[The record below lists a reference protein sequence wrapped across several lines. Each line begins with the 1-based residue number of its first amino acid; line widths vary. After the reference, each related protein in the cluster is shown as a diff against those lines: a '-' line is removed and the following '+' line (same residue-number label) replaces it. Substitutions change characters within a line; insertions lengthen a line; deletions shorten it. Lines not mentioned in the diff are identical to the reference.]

1 MRASIGAATTTVG
14 ELTNLISEVRGGSD
28 AALGRLYELLYAE
41 LHRIAH
47 AKLRHAEGVTLQ
59 TTGLLNESYLRLVK
73 LGQLQVADRS
83 HFLAYAARTMRS
95 IVVDMARERMAARRG
110 GDDLPVTLDTTIAE
124 SLAVDTTQIVRIHE
138 ALEELG
144 TVDARLVQVVE
155 MRFFAGLDEKEIAE
169 ALQISTRT
177 VERDWDKARA
187 FLFAA
192 LQ

>member
-1 MRASIGAATTTVG
+1 MG
-14 ELTNLISEVRGGSD
+14 ELTTLISQVRSGSD
-28 AALGRLYELLYAE
+28 QALGRLYELLYAE

-47 AKLRHAEGVTLQ
+47 ARLRHADGSTLQ
-59 TTGLLNESYLRLVK
+59 TTGLINESYLRLVK
-73 LGQLQVADRS
+73 LGQLQVADRA

-95 IVVDMARERMAARRG
+95 IVVDVARERLAERRG
-110 GDDLPVTLDTTIAE
+110 GGATELTLDTTLAE

-169 ALQISTRT
+169 ALQVSTRT

-192 LQ
+192 LR

>member
-1 MRASIGAATTTVG
+1 MG
-14 ELTNLISEVRGGSD
+14 ELTTLISEVRSGSD

-47 AKLRHAEGVTLQ
+47 ARLRHADDHAQLQ
-59 TTGLLNESYLRLVK
+59 TTGLVNESFLRLLK
-73 LGQLQVADRS
+73 TGRLQVDDRA

-95 IVVDMARERMAARRG
+95 IVVDFARERLAARRG
-110 GDDLPVTLDTTIAE
+110 AGATHVTLGTTLAE
-124 SLAVDTTQIVRIHE
+124 SLALDTTQIVRIHE

-144 TVDARLVQVVE
+144 QADARLVQVVE

-169 ALQISTRT
+169 ALQVSTRT

-187 FLFAA
+187 FLFDA
-192 LQ
+192 LR